1 MSPFFFVFQYSQ
13 VMSYSSHVAHE
24 YKNSVFFSFSLRD
37 LPVVYIMH
45 VMQFWPGI
53 RTKKKRN
60 DEMLRFRKLLLCV
73 LVSSFSSSA
82 K

>member
-1 MSPFFFVFQYSQ
+1 MRPFFFVFQYSQ

-37 LPVVYIMH
+37 LPFVYIMH

-60 DEMLRFRKLLLCV
+60 DEMLSFRKLLLCV
-73 LVSSFSSSA
+73 RVSTCSSSA